1 MKKRK
6 RLLFP
11 LVLTFFPFIGLRASA
26 DTTMYLSLSEAQLF
40 AIEHNYTL
48 QNASLDV
55 KMAEAAKWEVLST
68 MLPQVSGKFDYS
80 NMCGYEMNFG
90 MINVPMNP
98 YGSLG
103 VTASLAI
110 SAQQITGALLSS
122 ISQQMSDVSY
132 KKTQQ
137 SVRSNVKSIYVSIL
151 VMSDILG
158 LLDSTLLNMQVLER
172 STIESVKAGAS
183 EQIVADQLSVQ
194 VAQLQNSI
202 NSNRRALKM
211 LYNSMLLQLGANV
224 NTNIVLTSTLDQIID
239 IEKAIVLTSDGMI
252 LENNFDYQLLQHS
265 ERISKIQLTDS
276 WLKFAPTITAFY
288 QYSNKTYFGKDEG
301 MNMTPPNMVGASFS
315 LPIFQSGSRIA
326 AIKKAK
332 MSYQE
337 TQNVKHQ
344 TEDALMVQYNQL
356 SFDLINAIETYR
368 IQKRNLE
375 VSMRVFDNTTE
386 KFKYGAASNL
396 EVTNASNDIITAQSN
411 YVQAVLSVVSAQVE
425 LEKLLGIE

>member
-6 RLLFP
+6 RLFFPLFLSLFP
-11 LVLTFFPFIGLRASA
+11 LAGLQASS
-26 DTTMYLSLSEAQLF
+26 DTTLYLTLPDAQQY

-55 KMAEAAKWEVLST
+55 KMAEASKWEVLST
-68 MLPQVSGKFDYS
+68 MLPQVSGNFDYS

-110 SAQQITGALLSS
+110 SAQQITGTLLSS
-122 ISQQMSDVSY
+122 ISQQMSDISY
-132 KKTQQ
+132 KQTEQG
-137 SVRSNVKSIYVSIL
+137 VRSNVKSVYVSIL
-151 VMSDILG
+151 VMNDILG

-172 STIESVKAGAS
+172 STIESVKAGAA
-183 EQIVADQLSVQ
+183 EQITADQLSVQ
-194 VAQLQNSI
+194 VAQMQNSI

-211 LYNSMLLQLGANV
+211 LYNSLLLQLGANV
-224 NTNIVLTSTLDQIID
+224 NTQIILTSSIDQIID
-239 IEKAIVLTSDGMI
+239 VDKAMALTSGDLT
-252 LENNFDYQLLQHS
+252 LENNYDYQLLQQS

-315 LPIFQSGSRIA
+315 LPIFQSGSRVA

-332 MSYQE
+332 MAYQE
-337 TQNVKHQ
+337 TLNVKQQ
-344 TEDALMVQYNQL
+344 TEDALMVQFNQL
-356 SFDLINAIETYR
+356 SYDLINAIETYN
-368 IQKRNLE
+368 IQKRNLD
-375 VSMRVFDNTTE
+375 VSKRVFDNTTE
-386 KFKYGAASNL
+386 KYKYGAASNL

-411 YVQAVLSVVSAQVE
+411 YVQAVLSVVNAQVE
-425 LEKLLGIE
+425 LEKLLGL